1 MGDTSKYDLFLQEI
15 VSLEKMVHNYVGTNK
30 ELLEIKKIS
39 EERIDQLQSENKV
52 LVNKI
57 KELERKS
64 NSVEEN
70 ITATLSKKKL
80 DVNERENLKS
90 QIDDLIE
97 KIDYH
102 IHS

>member
-15 VSLEKMVHNYVGTNK
+15 VSLEKLVHNFVGTNE
-30 ELLEIKKIS
+30 ELLQIKKVS
-39 EERIDQLQSENKV
+39 EEKIDQLQSENKI

-57 KELERKS
+57 KELEKKA
-64 NSVEEN
+64 NLAEEN

>member
-15 VSLEKMVHNYVGTNK
+15 VSLEKMVHSFVGKND
-30 ELLEIKKIS
+30 ELLEVKKVS
-39 EERIDQLQSENKV
+39 EERIDQLESENKV

-57 KELERKS
+57 KDLENRA
-64 NSVEEN
+64 NTAEEN
-70 ITATLSKKKL
+70 IATTLSKKKL

>member
-15 VSLEKMVHNYVGTNK
+15 VSLEKIVHNYVGTNK

-70 ITATLSKKKL
+70 IATTLSKKKL

>member
-1 MGDTSKYDLFLQEI
+1 MGDASKYDLFLQEI
-15 VSLEKMVHNYVGTNK
+15 VSLEKIVHNYVGTNK

-57 KELERKS
+57 KELERKT

>member
-15 VSLEKMVHNYVGTNK
+15 VSLEKMVHTFVGKND
-30 ELLEIKKIS
+30 ELLESKKVS
-39 EERIDQLQSENKV
+39 KERIEQLESENKV
-52 LVNKI
+52 LVDKI
-57 KELERKS
+57 KDLENRA
-64 NSVEEN
+64 NTAEEN
-70 ITATLSKKKL
+70 IATTLSKKKL

>member
-1 MGDTSKYDLFLQEI
+1 MGDTSKYDSFLTEI
-15 VSLEKMVHNYVGTNK
+15 VSLEKMVHNVVGKNQQ
-30 ELLEIKKIS
+30 LLEIKKIS
-39 EERIDQLQSENKV
+39 EERINQLQSENQV

-57 KELERKS
+57 KELERKT
-64 NSVEEN
+64 NLTEGN
-70 ITATLSKKKL
+70 IATTLSKKKL

>member
-1 MGDTSKYDLFLQEI
+1 MGDTSKYDSFLAEI
-15 VSLEKMVHNYVGTNK
+15 VSLEKMVHNVVGKNQQ
-30 ELLEIKKIS
+30 LLEIKKVS
-39 EERIDQLQSENKV
+39 EERINQLQSENQV

-57 KELERKS
+57 KELERKT
-64 NSVEEN
+64 NLTEGN
-70 ITATLSKKKL
+70 IAATLSKKKL

>member
-15 VSLEKMVHNYVGTNK
+15 VSLEKIVHNYVGTNK